1 MRRFR
6 SDDYVCGGGVCP
18 SWQGGSAARV
28 PLFAFLTP
36 LFDVLAGA
44 ALLHEQIAAPFVLP
58 AALVATG
65 SALVDRRA

>member
-1 MRRFR
+1 
-6 SDDYVCGGGVCP
+6 
-18 SWQGGSAARV
+18 
-28 PLFAFLTP
+28 LFAFLTP